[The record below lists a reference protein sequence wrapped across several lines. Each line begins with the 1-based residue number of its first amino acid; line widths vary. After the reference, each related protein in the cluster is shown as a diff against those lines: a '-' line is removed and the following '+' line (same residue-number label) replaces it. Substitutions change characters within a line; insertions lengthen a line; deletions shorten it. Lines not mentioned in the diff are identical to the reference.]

1 MKNGEIIKKVEQEG
15 FNNLEKEMKEFIV
28 GNRIDKLELK

>member
-1 MKNGEIIKKVEQEG
+1 MKNEEIIKKVEQVD
-15 FNNLEKEMKEFIV
+15 FNKLENEMKEFTI

>member
-1 MKNGEIIKKVEQEG
+1 NGEIIKKVDQTD
-15 FNNLEKEMKEFIV
+15 FNTLEKEMKEFTI